1 MHMKIPASPT
11 PTSLSGWTRR
21 AWLGGAAT
29 LLAAP
34 WEASRAQSAAA
45 AEEEARAPEL
55 PALGSRLV
63 VPPVKLLDGRTFDP
77 AQAEGKPLLI
87 YWWASFCPFC
97 ALQSPAMEALWRS
110 QRDKGLVMLTLSIDS
125 APQDATAYLHKKGY
139 TFPAAWTS
147 PEWRRAFPK
156 PKGLPV
162 TLLRGR
168 DGRVALAEKGQMFD
182 EDVAAIAHLV

>member
-1 MHMKIPASPT
+1 MKTTASPT
-11 PTSLSGWTRR
+11 PAPVSVWTRR

-45 AEEEARAPEL
+45 AEEEAHAPGL

-63 VPPVKLLDGRTFDP
+63 VPPVKLLDGSSFDP
-77 AQAEGKPLLI
+77 AQAEGKALLI

-97 ALQSPAMEALWRS
+97 ALQSPAMEALWRA
-110 QRDKGLVMLTLSIDS
+110 QRDKGLVMLALSIDTR
-125 APQDATAYLHKKGY
+125 PQDATAYLHKKGY

-147 PEWRRAFPK
+147 PAWRRAFPK

-162 TLLRGR
+162 TLVRGR
-168 DGRVALAEKGQMFD
+168 DGRVALAEAGQMFD
-182 EDVAAIAHLV
+182 EDVAAISRLV

>member
-1 MHMKIPASPT
+1 M
-11 PTSLSGWTRR
+11 
-21 AWLGGAAT
+21 
-29 LLAAP
+29 
-34 WEASRAQSAAA
+34 E
-45 AEEEARAPEL
+45 
-55 PALGSRLV
+55 
-63 VPPVKLLDGRTFDP
+63 LLDGRSFDP

-110 QRDKGLVMLTLSIDS
+110 QRGKGLVMLALSIDS

-147 PEWRRAFPK
+147 PEWRRTFPK

-168 DGRVALAEKGQMFD
+168 DGRVALAKKGQMFD
-182 EDVAAIAHLV
+182 EDVPRSRGWSDAPRCAPDPHRCRRLRHRPDAGDLATRSPVRCRPGAAWPKHPARLPACPGCW